1 MKVNSPQPKTSLCE
15 LIICSTSEVE
25 DLGIPNIKM
34 GFFCPEIFTLIFFFK
49 GS

>member
-15 LIICSTSEVE
+15 LIICSTKVE

-34 GFFCPEIFTLIFFFK
+34 GFFCLKFLR
-49 GS
+49 